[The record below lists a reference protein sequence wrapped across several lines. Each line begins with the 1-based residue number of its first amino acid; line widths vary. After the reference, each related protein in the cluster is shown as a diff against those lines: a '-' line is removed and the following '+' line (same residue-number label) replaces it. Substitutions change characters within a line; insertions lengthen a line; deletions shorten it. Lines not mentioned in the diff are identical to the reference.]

1 MVKVVRVMDQAELP
15 HEVASAVGGDDAA
28 TTVIDAASTIVVEE
42 SLALPFCSS
51 TAARAVEVDWHEP
64 KVSPMAQGMD

>member
-1 MVKVVRVMDQAELP
+1 MVKVVRVTDQAEMP

-42 SLALPFCSS
+42 SLALPFHSS
-51 TAARAVEVDWHEP
+51 TARAVEVDWHEP
-64 KVSPMAQGMD
+64 KVNPMAQGMD